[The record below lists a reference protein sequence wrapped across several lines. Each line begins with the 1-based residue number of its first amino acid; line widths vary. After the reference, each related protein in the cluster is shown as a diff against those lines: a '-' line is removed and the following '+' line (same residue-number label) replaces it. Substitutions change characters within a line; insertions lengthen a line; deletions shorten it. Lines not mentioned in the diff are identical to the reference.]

1 MGEDHSGQGSE
12 LPLMVLVTG
21 EATSSRPLRLGTYG
35 NNIALPH
42 KGSRRREGRW
52 GVRRRL
58 WLQWLTGK
66 GYGVAHQ
73 APFENLSAGSK
84 PLAWWP
90 RTTHGYGMPHRRA
103 LTLVPAH
110 SRHSTHLLG
119 GNCNMETENN
129 VPKDML
135 LNCIFFKRKI
145 YCWGNTHDIS
155 CINSQ
160 FSLVIAEVS
169 YSQTEFS
176 ILAPCTVL
184 LYTGSRT
191 VMHIYVCVYI
201 YIYIH
206 IFKPQLFCSFLC
218 T

>member
-1 MGEDHSGQGSE
+1 M
-12 LPLMVLVTG
+12 T
-21 EATSSRPLRLGTYG
+21 A
-35 NNIALPH
+35 
-42 KGSRRREGRW
+42 
-52 GVRRRL
+52 
-58 WLQWLTGK
+58 K

-84 PLAWWP
+84 PLAWWS
-90 RTTHGYGMPHRRA
+90 RTTHGYGMPHCRA

-119 GNCNMETENN
+119 GNCNMESENN
-129 VPKDML
+129 FPKDML
-135 LNCIFFKRKI
+135 LNCFFFFKRKI

-176 ILAPCTVL
+176 ILAPSHAQYYYTLAQEL
-184 LYTGSRT
+184 LC
-191 VMHIYVCVYI
+191 IYMCVYI
-201 YIYIH
+201 YTHIYSNH
-206 IFKPQLFCSFLC
+206 NFFALSSALRLAMCL
-218 T
+218 